1 MGVQIFQY
9 KESQLEEIRIILN
22 EFLSFLANE
31 LNKLPWFF
39 NLDVEHEVG
48 LIMKNLD
55 KFAELDGR
63 LLLVEVDGQIA
74 GTISL
79 RKIRGDCGEIKR
91 MYVRP
96 KFRGKKLG
104 NLMIEEVIRVSKENG
119 YLKLYLDTAHF
130 MSSAISLYNNFGFKE
145 TGPYP
150 ESVNPKGLWDKWIF
164 MMKEL

>member
-1 MGVQIFQY
+1 MDVQIFQY

-22 EFLSFLANE
+22 DFLSFIANE
-31 LNKLPWFF
+31 LSKPPWNF
-39 NLDVEHEVG
+39 NLDEDNEVD
-48 LIMKNLD
+48 LTMNNLD
-55 KFAELDGR
+55 KFAEPDGR

-119 YLKLYLDTAHF
+119 FPKL
-130 MSSAISLYNNFGFKE
+130 I
-145 TGPYP
+145 
-150 ESVNPKGLWDKWIF
+150 WWIVRF
-164 MMKEL
+164 LFLPPFIVI

>member
-9 KESQLEEIRIILN
+9 KESQLEEIKIKLN

-39 NLDVEHEVG
+39 NLDVEHEVDFT
-48 LIMKNLD
+48 MKNLD
-55 KFAELDGR
+55 KFAEPDGR
-63 LLLVEVDGQIA
+63 LFLVEVDGQIA

-96 KFRGKKLG
+96 KFRGGKLG

-119 YLKLYLDTAHF
+119 FPKL
-130 MSSAISLYNNFGFKE
+130 I
-145 TGPYP
+145 
-150 ESVNPKGLWDKWIF
+150 WWIVRF
-164 MMKEL
+164 LFRPPFIVI

>member
-39 NLDVEHEVG
+39 NLDVEHEVDFT
-48 LIMKNLD
+48 MKNLD
-55 KFAELDGR
+55 KFAEPDGR

-91 MYVRP
+91 MYIKP
-96 KFRGKKLG
+96 EFRGKKLG
-104 NLMIEEVIRVSKENG
+104 NLMIEKVISVSKENG
-119 YLKLYLDTAHF
+119 FSKLYLDTALF
-130 MSSAISLYNNFGFKE
+130 MSSGVSLYKKFGFKE
-145 TGPYP
+145 TGSYP
-150 ESVNPKGLWDKWIF
+150 ECIVPKELWGEWIF